1 MEVLKI
7 RFLQM
12 FSKKING
19 FAKKMCLVLSL
30 TPKLLTIWF
39 HEKRKQ
45 ILGILIII
53 YYKHGIRQNKTNYT
67 HFYRLVN
74 SEFSFYFRETLW

>member
-1 MEVLKI
+1 
-7 RFLQM
+7 M

-45 ILGILIII
+45 ILLLCMYINYI
-53 YYKHGIRQNKTNYT
+53 HGIRQNKTNYT

-74 SEFSFYFRETLW
+74 SEFSLYFRETLW